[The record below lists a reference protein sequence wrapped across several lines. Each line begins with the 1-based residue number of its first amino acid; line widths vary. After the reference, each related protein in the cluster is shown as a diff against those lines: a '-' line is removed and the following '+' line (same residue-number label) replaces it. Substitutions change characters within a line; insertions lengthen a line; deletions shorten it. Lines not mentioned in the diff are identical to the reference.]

1 MIHPSYFDLSFSKN
15 SSKKTHIKVAKNT
28 TSWINFTARCT
39 VTVSSRQKSFV
50 IAASCQFPFWLQ
62 SIFFLQINLRCLS
75 VCFSKFLKSYN
86 RKGRQIDLEKNGSGI
101 LIALQVLFLLS
112 TTSMI
117 MRTTPLRDISNLSV
131 TEFLISFPPLSTFLF
146 SLFTDSDKSSK
157 KGKCA
162 LSMSPNKPRHKVYLI
177 YKSKAFGNLE
187 T

>member
-1 MIHPSYFDLSFSKN
+1 MFLADKRVLLLP
-15 SSKKTHIKVAKNT
+15 
-28 TSWINFTARCT
+28 
-39 VTVSSRQKSFV
+39 
-50 IAASCQFPFWLQ
+50 SCQFPFWLQ
-62 SIFFLQINLRCLS
+62 SIFFYRLIWCLS

-101 LIALQVLFLLS
+101 LIALLVLFLLS

-162 LSMSPNKPRHKVYLI
+162 LSMSPNKPRHKVTLFTKVKLLGI
-177 YKSKAFGNLE
+177 WRANQSLAS
-187 T
+187 